1 MGPNAV
7 ADQSYSRIRCPISP
21 PPVKNSGIAVFAS
34 IEVLKLKHP
43 PQKEA
48 ALLERLFFF
57 YGMMGLVLRFSLIL
71 RIVHEDH
78 IHATVLGHALG
89 RIIAGDRPGA
99 AITNGL
105 HPFGRNAMLFQIA
118 DNGMGAAV

>member
-1 MGPNAV
+1 MGWRLVSIIRRQVRRFCGQPSIGPNGV

-57 YGMMGLVLRFSLIL
+57 YGMMGLVLRFPLVL

-78 IHATVLGHALG
+78 
-89 RIIAGDRPGA
+89 
-99 AITNGL
+99 
-105 HPFGRNAMLFQIA
+105 
-118 DNGMGAAV
+118 